1 MTVATSALPQTQT
14 APLRLNPWQQWRYFK
29 ETRAT
34 QAWLRQRFG
43 DLASVHFQG
52 QDYFLV
58 MTPESARAVFT
69 IDPDFYDAFWKE
81 SFSGMNGKESLWVL
95 IGERHRRERLLFA
108 PAVHANHFRQY
119 GEVIRDIVRSNLE
132 DWQPGQT
139 IRTID
144 TTLSIALDVIMRL
157 VFGVEDEQVMAEG
170 RKVIAAL
177 TSTAH
182 PLIVFFPKLQRNWFP
197 LFQRYTRAKTN
208 LYAWFMRVITER
220 RTQGN
225 KTMDVLGV
233 LLNARDEEGR
243 PFTDE
248 HICNELLSILTAGH
262 VTTAV
267 AMAWALYELGRHP
280 DVLEKLR
287 AELESLGT
295 EAGPDLFITQPYL
308 SAICSETIR
317 LHPILAE
324 CARVPMQPIEIR
336 GRTIPAGSALVVSIV
351 GIHHDPVTYPEPDRF
366 RPERFLERKYSIY
379 EFLPFGGSHRRCLG
393 SGLAEYTLRIALAE
407 IALHWDFETAGV
419 DYDIRHDLAMGPKYG
434 VPLRIEGRRQTV

>member
-1 MTVATSALPQTQT
+1 
-14 APLRLNPWQQWRYFK
+14 
-29 ETRAT
+29 
-34 QAWLRQRFG
+34 
-43 DLASVHFQG
+43 
-52 QDYFLV
+52 

-132 DWQPGQT
+132 GWQPGQT
-139 IRTID
+139 IRAID

-287 AELESLGT
+287 AELERLGT